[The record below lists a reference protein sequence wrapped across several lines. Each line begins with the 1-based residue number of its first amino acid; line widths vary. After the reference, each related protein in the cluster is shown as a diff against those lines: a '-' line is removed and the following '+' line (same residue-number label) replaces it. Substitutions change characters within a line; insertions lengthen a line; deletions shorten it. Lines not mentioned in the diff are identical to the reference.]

1 MSWLRTA
8 VSKAVEV
15 KNYADSVVQQ
25 AGQAVAEGAKL
36 FQDRI
41 LIREEEEEEAEEW
54 ELDRFSYE
62 DLSAATDSFSNDRL
76 LGFGKVYRGV
86 LSNSN
91 AVKCVNHDSK
101 QGLREFMAKIES
113 MGRLQHKNLV
123 QMRGWCRRKNE
134 LMLVYD
140 YMPN

>member
-41 LIREEEEEEAEEW
+41 GVGTYKSVNQTIQRLEEAVVSCRDHERALLLTRWLTDLKEIDGTSGCSFKDKDMSSEDQLASDEAKRREW
-54 ELDRFSYE
+54 DTSQIWLW
-62 DLSAATDSFSNDRL
+62 
-76 LGFGKVYRGV
+76 
-86 LSNSN
+86 
-91 AVKCVNHDSK
+91 
-101 QGLREFMAKIES
+101 Q
-113 MGRLQHKNLV
+113 
-123 QMRGWCRRKNE
+123 
-134 LMLVYD
+134 
-140 YMPN
+140 